1 MQWHPPEPL
10 NHTPFIIAEINGIPF
25 EHPQWLATLKA
36 YYENAIKPTLDGLP
50 EHSHKY
56 YLVSQ
61 LTKAYLDTNRKDIKE
76 FLTQVLQEYGEY
88 FAKHSHYGRRA
99 IIE

>member
-1 MQWHPPEPL
+1 MIKIDNWTYPNFNNYDEFYPETL
-10 NHTPFIIAEINGIPF
+10 
-25 EHPQWLATLKA
+25 PQESIR
-36 YYENAIKPTLDGLP
+36 YSLDGLP

-76 FLTQVLQEYGEY
+76 FLTQVLQEYDEY